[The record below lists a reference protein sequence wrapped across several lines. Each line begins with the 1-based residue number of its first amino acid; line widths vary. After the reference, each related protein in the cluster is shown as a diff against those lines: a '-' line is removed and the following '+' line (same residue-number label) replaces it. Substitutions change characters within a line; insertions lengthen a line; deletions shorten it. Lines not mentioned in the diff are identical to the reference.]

1 MEAMSR
7 HSQFGTDLCESAPHA
22 LLSASL
28 SLAPLRA
35 LSLPHPIPSHP
46 GAGGGPKEA
55 RTCTCL
61 LCRWPGS
68 DGVLKD
74 ARDVY
79 KGLSESLWYHPG
91 GWNAGLGLT
100 HSPIPV
106 PSPGHSQ
113 CPLIYCLTSV
123 FLQVPSLDSVVNG
136 I

>member
-35 LSLPHPIPSHP
+35 PSLPRPIPSHP

-55 RTCTCL
+55 RTPTCQ

-91 GWNAGLGLT
+91 GWNAGLGFT
-100 HSPIPV
+100 HPPIPV
-106 PSPGHSQ
+106 PSLWHSQ
-113 CPLIYCLTSV
+113 CPSLTVLPQSFSR
-123 FLQVPSLDSVVNG
+123 FLVLTVL
-136 I
+136 